1 VPDRNGVVILS
12 LQIASGAVW
21 MVVAIL
27 FAPAIWR
34 IWKAPMRGPSRPDP
48 LDVLMSPLAFVG
60 LLQVG
65 FSIRWLLFP
74 DAVSGMRTSEIVV
87 WAGLYCLSLL
97 CAVGSVI
104 AWRLTRGLQ

>member
-1 VPDRNGVVILS
+1 
-12 LQIASGAVW
+12 
-21 MVVAIL
+21 
-27 FAPAIWR
+27 
-34 IWKAPMRGPSRPDP
+34 
-48 LDVLMSPLAFVG
+48 